1 MNIDWYLTC
10 VISSKS
16 NITFIYQSCRLIED
30 YAFTKRKRYTREYFS
45 SYWSIIGIF
54 FSVIT
59 NPKVAIGAKDS
70 TKAFNFDFS
79 YWSHDVSAQPLS
91 IFSIFI
97 KNSYVIA
104 CTIKYT
110 GIYFLNNTEKLG
122 RKFYL
127 RSFFPILIFPFVK
140 KAL

>member
-1 MNIDWYLTC
+1 M
-10 VISSKS
+10 
-16 NITFIYQSCRLIED
+16 
-30 YAFTKRKRYTREYFS
+30 
-45 SYWSIIGIF
+45 
-54 FSVIT
+54 
-59 NPKVAIGAKDS
+59 AIGAKDS

-110 GIYFLNNTEKLG
+110 GTYLFSKQYRKTWEKILFAFFFSNSNISICKKSTVGKSTFPCQNSSTYKKISTTLYFFYVLHTINYWKSIEKYDA
-122 RKFYL
+122 KCFY
-127 RSFFPILIFPFVK
+127 FFLFS
-140 KAL
+140 L

>member
-1 MNIDWYLTC
+1 MNIDWYLIC

-16 NITFIYQSCRLIED
+16 KIILPKLSINQD

-45 SYWSIIGIF
+45 SYWSII
-54 FSVIT
+54 SVIT

>member
-1 MNIDWYLTC
+1 MLLRKEKDILENIFHHID
-10 VISSKS
+10 
-16 NITFIYQSCRLIED
+16 RLLV
-30 YAFTKRKRYTREYFS
+30 F
-45 SYWSIIGIF
+45 F